1 MKRVYICS
9 PLAGDV
15 TGNIEKAKEYCR
27 EAVGHGALPL
37 AAHVYFTQ
45 FLDDHIPA
53 ERETGMQMGLE
64 LLELCEEVWV
74 YGDTV
79 SSGMAREI
87 ALAEEMGLPVINKMN
102 MEGMESNEEKHMA
115 DCDPADSDMSEH
127 DSDGSGFSQQL

>member
-15 TGNIEKAKEYCR
+15 AGNIERAKEYCR
-27 EAVGHGALPL
+27 EVAESGALPL

-45 FLDDHIPA
+45 FLDDSVTA

-102 MEGMESNEEKHMA
+102 MEGMEGNEEMHMA
-115 DCDPADSDMSEH
+115 DRADAGDLSEH
-127 DSDGSGFSQQL
+127 DSDGSEFGQQL